1 MAIGPQTDA
10 QLDISGQTLIDL
22 NNDDFGNA
30 TTLAQSKTLMRFL
43 VNHYLGNQ
51 ELHTRQLLR
60 EMQQI

>member
-1 MAIGPQTDA
+1 MQA
-10 QLDISGQTLIDL
+10 QLEISGRTLIELEGD
-22 NNDDFGNA
+22 NFADA
-30 TTLAQSKTLMRFL
+30 TTLAQSKQLMRFL